1 VQISIHINELGKKFV
16 NEWIFK
22 NVTLT
27 IYPGEKL
34 VILGSNG
41 SGKSTL
47 LQSIS
52 SFLIPTKG
60 EVVWKKV
67 RHAEIDSAS
76 DRVRNEFGMT
86 EIIEDDFIYKHLSMA
101 SPYMEL
107 IEDFTLTETIN
118 HQKQFKPFVNNLST
132 KEIIALMQLEHAG
145 EKYIKNYSSG
155 MKQRVKLGLAIL
167 ADCPVLLLDE
177 PCSNLDPNAIAW
189 YQTMIKDFAQHK
201 TILVCSNTITE
212 EYLFCTNKM
221 EIEKYKLKK
230 S

>member
-1 VQISIHINELGKKFV
+1 VQISIHINNLGKKFV

-22 NVTLT
+22 GVTR
-27 IYPGEKL
+27 IISPGEKL

-60 EVVWKKV
+60 EVVWRKES
-67 RHAEIDSAS
+67 HAELNSAS
-76 DRVRNEFGMT
+76 DRFRNEFGMT
-86 EIIEDDFIYKHLSMA
+86 EKIEDDAIYKHLSMA

-107 IEDFTLTETIN
+107 IEDLTLSEIIE
-118 HQKQFKPFVNNLST
+118 HQKQFKPFVNNLSA
-132 KEIIALMQLEHAG
+132 KEIITLMQLEHAA
-145 EKYIKNYSSG
+145 EKYLKNYSSG

-177 PCSNLDPNAIAW
+177 PCSNLDTNAIAW
-189 YQTMIKDFAQHK
+189 YQNMIRDFASNK
-201 TILVCSNTITE
+201 TILVCSNTVKE
-212 EYLFCTNKM
+212 EYLFCTHKI
-221 EIEKYKLKK
+221 EIEEFKVR
-230 S
+230 

>member
-1 VQISIHINELGKKFV
+1 MYGYCYISLDINAVFFLMQQISIHINDLGKKFV

-22 NVTLT
+22 NVTLV
-27 IYPGEKL
+27 ISPGEKL

-60 EVVWKKV
+60 EVVWK
-67 RHAEIDSAS
+67 
-76 DRVRNEFGMT
+76 NENQP
-86 EIIEDDFIYKHLSMA
+86 IEDDTIYKHLSMA

-107 IEDFTLTETIN
+107 IEDFTLIETIN
-118 HQKQFKPFVNNLST
+118 HQKQFKSFVNNFST
-132 KEIIALMQLEHAG
+132 EEIITLMHLEHAA

-177 PCSNLDPNAIAW
+177 PCSNLDANAIVW
-189 YQTMIKDFAQHK
+189 YQKMIKDFAQHK
-201 TILVCSNTITE
+201 TILVCSNTVKE
-212 EYLFCTNKM
+212 EYSFCTNKI
-221 EIEKYKLKK
+221 EIETYKI
-230 S
+230 